1 MNWTGLGVGVGVGVG
16 VNVKVGVGVGV
27 GVGLGVGV
35 WVGVG
40 VSDYLLFFSL
50 AFFSPWHSFA
60 LTLPLDKKNSHLT
73 IPLDKIIFPLDMLW
87 PLKTKV

>member
-1 MNWTGLGVGVGVGVG
+1 MNWAGLGVGVGVG
-16 VNVKVGVGVGV
+16 VNVKVCVGVGV

-50 AFFSPWHSFA
+50 ALFSPGTVLLS
-60 LTLPLDKKNSHLT
+60 PSHLT
-73 IPLDKIIFPLDMLW
+73 K
-87 PLKTKV
+87 KTPT